1 MGKWNTVQNQ
11 TSVHPNAL
19 DSSDKIKIE
28 RSAISSEVAKVVE
41 ETGVVNE
48 YNKSVMGRRNMC
60 IQNKQK
66 LNDFGRFKLHYI
78 KGQYKKK
85 VAKEVMTLR
94 AAQKKIDVKELYA
107 QKRRRKAVHPVLR
120 RVVGKFRKNLAS
132 RVQKKNM
139 ARKRRLRKQ
148 KIYFKK

>member
-1 MGKWNTVQNQ
+1 MGF
-11 TSVHPNAL
+11 
-19 DSSDKIKIE
+19 KIKIE
-28 RSAISSEVAKVVE
+28 RSAISSEVAKIVE

-78 KGQYKKK
+78 KL
-85 VAKEVMTLR
+85 MTLR

-120 RVVGKFRKNLAS
+120 RVVGKFRKTLAS